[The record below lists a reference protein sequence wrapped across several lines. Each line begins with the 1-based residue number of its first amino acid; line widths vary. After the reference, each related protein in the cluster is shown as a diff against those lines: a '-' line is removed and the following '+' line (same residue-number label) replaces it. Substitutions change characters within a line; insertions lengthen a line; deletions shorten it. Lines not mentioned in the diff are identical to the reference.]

1 MILLANDCLLLRLS
15 NGESVPLRA
24 EMISFEVFDDEPTL
38 LNADFIN
45 DVAAAVFHYFKH
57 DLQLPTI
64 TMGEFCEAME
74 RVLRRFAP
82 PAQPVPILVS
92 DLVPDLVLEAD
103 LGRLADESAGIE
115 LLFFTRLRAEVRNR
129 LREAPAQLRFC
140 GLRRCVK
147 QLAGTRRWSRRC
159 RRLRDQIVAFLR
171 GYLQAET
178 GDASCPVVVE

>member
-24 EMISFEVFDDEPTL
+24 EMISFEVSDDEPTL
-38 LNADFIN
+38 LDADFIN

-57 DLQLPTI
+57 DLQLPTV

-82 PAQPVPILVS
+82 PAKPVPVVVS
-92 DLVPDLVLEAD
+92 DLVLEAD

-147 QLAGTRRWSRRC
+147 QLVGTRRWSRRC
-159 RRLRDQIVAFLR
+159 CRLRDQIVAFLR

-178 GDASCPVVVE
+178 SAASCPVVVE